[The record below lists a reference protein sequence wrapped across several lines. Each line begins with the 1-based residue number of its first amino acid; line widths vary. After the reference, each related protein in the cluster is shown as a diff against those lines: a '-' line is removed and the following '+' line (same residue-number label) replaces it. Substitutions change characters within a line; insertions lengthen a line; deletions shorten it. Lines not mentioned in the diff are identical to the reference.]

1 MRGLQDKD
9 DWLALLPEL
18 HPNQATV
25 EMDLNDLHLSQDI
38 TQSKEVAEKSEATP
52 WSFSLILREQ
62 ALSDS
67 SERPRQLLSK
77 LCLHA

>member
-9 DWLALLPEL
+9 DWLTLLPEL
-18 HPNQATV
+18 HPNQDAV

-38 TQSKEVAEKSEATP
+38 TQSKEVAENSEVTP
-52 WSFSLILREQ
+52 WPVSLILREQ

>member
-18 HPNQATV
+18 HPNQDAV

-38 TQSKEVAEKSEATP
+38 TQSKEVAENSEVTP
-52 WSFSLILREQ
+52 WPFSLILREQ